1 MNIKKLLLIIL
12 SLIIIGVLGYVVFL
26 LVSADNKDSL
36 GSSGEAVDVSSHDQK
51 ISEWREEGRT
61 GISAEKGLLKSWPV
75 EGPRLIW
82 SNSELPKG
90 HSSVTFG
97 NDLIYLTGNDDN
109 NDILIALDPYGK
121 IKWQT
126 PYGRMWKA
134 SHPES
139 RCSPTVEGDKVY
151 VSSGFG
157 DLACIDGIT
166 GTIIWSVKAS
176 ENNKGTYGSWGIAES
191 LIIDGEKIYYTSGGP
206 ETMTIALNKA
216 TGELIWRTGSLNVPA
231 SYSSPVLIDY
241 TDYKLLVNVS
251 PIFVFGVDVT
261 DGTIVWKIN
270 HHQALGKSN
279 DGDDGQIL
287 CVTPVFH
294 DNAIFV
300 TGGYNHGGLLIEL
313 SENGRKASV
322 KWTNTDFDVHH
333 GGVVLVDGYIYG
345 ANWLNNGNGN
355 WCCVDW
361 NTGKTMWEEHWKC
374 KGSIIYADGLLYIYD
389 EKSGFA
395 GLLRPDP
402 GKFELV
408 SNFRVRA
415 GSGPHWAH
423 PVIHNGVLYLRHGEA
438 LLAYDIREK

>member
-1 MNIKKLLLIIL
+1 MKRLLMIVLTLVVVGVIGYAIFLLLF
-12 SLIIIGVLGYVVFL
+12 SNSSDS
-26 LVSADNKDSL
+26 SA
-36 GSSGEAVDVSSHDQK
+36 SSGGEVDLSSGNQK
-51 ISEWREEGRT
+51 ISEWREEDRT
-61 GISAEKGLLKSWPV
+61 GISAEKGLLKSWPA
-75 EGPRLIW
+75 EGPQLIW

-97 NDLIYLTGNDDN
+97 NNTIYLTGNDDQ
-109 NDILIALDPYGK
+109 NDILVALDSYGK
-121 IKWQT
+121 VKWQT

-134 SHPES
+134 SNPES
-139 RCSPTVEGDKVY
+139 RCTPTVEGDKVY

-157 DLACIDGIT
+157 DLACIDGNT
-166 GTIIWSVKAS
+166 GSIIWSVKAS
-176 ENNKGTYGSWGIAES
+176 EIYKGTYGSWGIAES
-191 LIIDGEKIYYTSGGP
+191 LIIDGEKIYFTTGGP

-216 TGELIWRTGSLNVPA
+216 TGELIWKTESLNVPA

-241 TDYKLLVNVS
+241 NDYKLLVNVS
-251 PIFVFGVDVT
+251 PIFVYGVDVT
-261 DGTIVWKIN
+261 DGTIVWNIN
-270 HHQALGKSN
+270 HHKALGKSN

-294 DNAIFV
+294 DNKIYF
-300 TGGYNHGGLLIEL
+300 TGGYNHGSILIDL

-322 KWTNTDFDVHH
+322 KWTNTDLDVHH

-374 KGSIIYADGLLYIYD
+374 KGSVIYADGMLYIYD
-389 EKSGFA
+389 EKTGFA
-395 GLLRPDP
+395 GLIRPNP
-402 GKFELV
+402 EKFELV
-408 SNFRVRA
+408 SNFRVKA
-415 GSGPHWAH
+415 GSGPYWAH
-423 PVIHNGVLYLRHGEA
+423 PVIHNGILYLRHGEA